1 MKNTFLLA
9 ILVIALCG
17 CGHNHSVEAEHVHT
31 HLHNFTAYSNSNE
44 FFMQH
49 EGLEAGAKACIT
61 LFVTELENFDPAKAV
76 EAKATLLVSGSEQ
89 QATATRSK
97 EGIFNFDLVP
107 AKSGNGNLFFEVG
120 DDKVRFPVK
129 VNAAGHSHDHG
140 HDAHSGHSHD
150 HGHDAHAGHSHSH
163 GEADHDCSSHDHN
176 HDAHA
181 GHSHDHAHSHDAH
194 VGHSHD
200 HGDADH
206 DCSSH
211 DHSHDVPAV
220 FSDVSF
226 VAFGSQTEGA
236 ADDVAFTKEQSWKI
250 DFATAVVEKQNFGGA
265 VKVVAKVVATPQ
277 DFTTIV
283 ATTSGKVQFVGNV
296 VEGKEVVAG
305 EPLFYLEGGDVTDN
319 DAAVKYAE
327 AESNYLLA
335 KSDYERKKLLFND
348 MVVSERELEAAE
360 ALYKQAE
367 ARYKSLNRSFG
378 NGKVTLKAV
387 KNGYIASLLVS
398 NGDYVEPGTPIAT
411 VQCNGNYNIV
421 AELPVRFAPQLRNIA
436 DVNIVLPTGEAFSMN
451 SAGGS
456 VVAVGSAAN
465 GCNMLPLTIS
475 AGAIDGVVPGS
486 IVTLYITSVSDTKA
500 VVVPRTALVEEMGN
514 FFVFVQNNPISFEK
528 RAVEV
533 GATDGIM
540 VQVLDGVAAG
550 ERVVTK
556 GAVSL
561 KLSQGA
567 AALDPHAGHVH

>member
-1 MKNTFLLA
+1 MKNTILLA

-140 HDAHSGHSHD
+140 HDAH
-150 HGHDAHAGHSHSH
+150 AGHSHSH

-181 GHSHDHAHSHDAH
+181 GHSHD
-194 VGHSHD
+194 HD

-236 ADDVAFTKEQSWKI
+236 ADDVAFSKEQSWKI

-378 NGKVTLKAV
+378 GGKVTLKAV

-421 AELPVRFAPQLRNIA
+421 AELPVRFAPQMRNIA

>member
-1 MKNTFLLA
+1 MKNTILLA

-129 VNAAGHSHDHG
+129 VNAAGHSHDYG

-150 HGHDAHAGHSHSH
+150 HGHDAHADHSHSH

-236 ADDVAFTKEQSWKI
+236 ADDIAFSKEQSWKI

-378 NGKVTLKAV
+378 GGKVTLKAV

-436 DVNIVLPTGEAFSMN
+436 DVNIVLPSGEAFSMN

>member
-140 HDAHSGHSHD
+140 HDAHSGHSH
-150 HGHDAHAGHSHSH
+150 SH

-236 ADDVAFTKEQSWKI
+236 ADDVAFSKEQSWKI

-360 ALYKQAE
+360 ALYKQTE
-367 ARYKSLNRSFG
+367 ARFLSLKRSFG
-378 NGKVTLKAV
+378 GGKVTLKAV

-436 DVNIVLPTGEAFSMN
+436 DVNIVLPSGEAFSMN

-486 IVTLYITSVSDTKA
+486 IVTLYITSVGDTKA

>member
-31 HLHNFTAYSNSNE
+31 HLHNFTAYSNSSE

-181 GHSHDHAHSHDAH
+181 GHSHDH
-194 VGHSHD
+194 D

-236 ADDVAFTKEQSWKI
+236 ADDVAFSKEQSWKI

-319 DAAVKYAE
+319 DAEVKYAE

-436 DVNIVLPTGEAFSMN
+436 DVNIVLPSGEAFSMN

>member
-140 HDAHSGHSHD
+140 HDAH
-150 HGHDAHAGHSHSH
+150 AGHSHSH

-236 ADDVAFTKEQSWKI
+236 ADDVAFSKEQSWKI

-265 VKVVAKVVATPQ
+265 VKVVAKVVATPL

-378 NGKVTLKAV
+378 GGKVTLKAV

>member
-89 QATATRSK
+89 HATATRSK

-236 ADDVAFTKEQSWKI
+236 ADDVAFSKEQSWKI

>member
-129 VNAAGHSHDHG
+129 VNGAGHSHDH
-140 HDAHSGHSHD
+140 S
-150 HGHDAHAGHSHSH
+150 HDAHAGHSYSH

-181 GHSHDHAHSHDAH
+181 GHSHDHGHSHDAH

-236 ADDVAFTKEQSWKI
+236 ADDVAFSKEQSWKI

-265 VKVVAKVVATPQ
+265 VKVIAKVVATPQ

-296 VEGKEVVAG
+296 VEGKEVAAG

-378 NGKVTLKAV
+378 DGKVTLKAV

-421 AELPVRFAPQLRNIA
+421 AELPVRFAPQMRNIA

>member
-140 HDAHSGHSHD
+140 HDAH
-150 HGHDAHAGHSHSH
+150 AGHSHSH

-176 HDAHA
+176 HDSHA
-181 GHSHDHAHSHDAH
+181 GHSHD
-194 VGHSHD
+194 HD

-236 ADDVAFTKEQSWKI
+236 ADDVAFSKEQSWKI

-436 DVNIVLPTGEAFSMN
+436 DVNIVLPSGEAFSMN

>member
-61 LFVTELENFDPAKAV
+61 LFVTELENFDPVKAV

-120 DDKVRFPVK
+120 DGKVRFPVK

-181 GHSHDHAHSHDAH
+181 GHSHDH
-194 VGHSHD
+194 
-200 HGDADH
+200 GDADH

-236 ADDVAFTKEQSWKI
+236 ADDVAFSKEQSWKI

-378 NGKVTLKAV
+378 GGKVTLKAV

-436 DVNIVLPTGEAFSMN
+436 DVNIVLPSGEAFSMN

>member
-181 GHSHDHAHSHDAH
+181 GHSHDHAH
-194 VGHSHD
+194 
-200 HGDADH
+200 GDADH

-236 ADDVAFTKEQSWKI
+236 ADDVAFSKEQSWKI

-436 DVNIVLPTGEAFSMN
+436 DVNIVLPSGEAFSMN

-486 IVTLYITSVSDTKA
+486 IVTLYITSVGDTKA

>member
-1 MKNTFLLA
+1 MKNTFFLA

-17 CGHNHSVEAEHVHT
+17 CGHNHSVEAEHAHT

-49 EGLEAGAKACIT
+49 EGLEAGAKSCIT
-61 LFVTELENFDPAKAV
+61 LFVTELESFDPAKAV
-76 EAKATLLVSGSEQ
+76 EAKATLMVGGSEQ
-89 QATATRSK
+89 KATATRSK
-97 EGIFNFDLVP
+97 EGIFNFDIVP
-107 AKSGNGNLFFEVG
+107 AKSGSGNLFFEVG
-120 DDKVRFPVK
+120 DDKVRFPVT
-129 VNAAGHSHDHG
+129 VNAAGYSHDHS
-140 HDAHSGHSHD
+140 A
-150 HGHDAHAGHSHSH
+150 DAHAGHSH
-163 GEADHDCSSHDHN
+163 GEAGHDCSSHDHSADAHAGHSHDEAGHDCSSHDHN
-176 HDAHA
+176 HDA
-181 GHSHDHAHSHDAH
+181 
-194 VGHSHD
+194 
-200 HGDADH
+200 
-206 DCSSH
+206 
-211 DHSHDVPAV
+211 PAV
-220 FSDVSF
+220 FSDFTS
-226 VAFGSQTEGA
+226 VAFGSETAGA

-296 VEGKEVVAG
+296 VEGKDVVAG

-360 ALYKQAE
+360 ALYKQTE
-367 ARYKSLNRSFG
+367 ARFQSLKRSFG

-387 KNGYIASLLVS
+387 KNGYIASLLVA

-451 SAGGS
+451 AAGGS

>member
-236 ADDVAFTKEQSWKI
+236 ADDVAFSKEQSWKI

-360 ALYKQAE
+360 ALYKQTE
-367 ARYKSLNRSFG
+367 ARFLSLKRSFG
-378 NGKVTLKAV
+378 GGKVTLKAV

>member
-61 LFVTELENFDPAKAV
+61 LFVTELENFDPVKAV

-129 VNAAGHSHDHG
+129 VNVA
-140 HDAHSGHSHD
+140 GHSHD

-236 ADDVAFTKEQSWKI
+236 ADDVAFSKEQSWKI

-378 NGKVTLKAV
+378 GGKVTLKAV

>member
-140 HDAHSGHSHD
+140 HDAH
-150 HGHDAHAGHSHSH
+150 AGHSHSH

-181 GHSHDHAHSHDAH
+181 GHSHD
-194 VGHSHD
+194 HD

-236 ADDVAFTKEQSWKI
+236 ADDVAFSKEQSWKI

-378 NGKVTLKAV
+378 GGKVTLKAV

-436 DVNIVLPTGEAFSMN
+436 DVNIVLPSGEAFSMN

>member
-1 MKNTFLLA
+1 MKNTILLA

-129 VNAAGHSHDHG
+129 VNGA
-140 HDAHSGHSHD
+140 GHSHD

-236 ADDVAFTKEQSWKI
+236 ADDVAFSKEQSWKI

-296 VEGKEVVAG
+296 VEGKEVAAG

-378 NGKVTLKAV
+378 GGKVTLKAV

-421 AELPVRFAPQLRNIA
+421 AELPVRFAPQMRNIA

>member
-140 HDAHSGHSHD
+140 HDAH
-150 HGHDAHAGHSHSH
+150 AGHSHSH

-236 ADDVAFTKEQSWKI
+236 ADDVAFSKEQSWKI

-378 NGKVTLKAV
+378 GGKVTLKAV

-421 AELPVRFAPQLRNIA
+421 AELPVRFAPQMRNIA

>member
-1 MKNTFLLA
+1 MKNTFLSA
-9 ILVIALCG
+9 IIMIALCA
-17 CGHNHSVEAEHVHT
+17 CGHDHSAEAEHVHV
-31 HLHNFTAYSNSNE
+31 HLHNFTAYSEANE

-49 EGLEAGAKACIT
+49 EGLEVGSKSCIT
-61 LFVTELENFDPAKAV
+61 LFVTELDAFDPTV
-76 EAKATLLVSGSEQ
+76 VNEAKATLKVGDSEQ
-89 QATATRSK
+89 SATVSCSK
-97 EGIFNFDLVP
+97 SGVFNFDFVP
-107 AKSGNGNLFFEVG
+107 QKSGSGSLLFEVG
-120 DDKVRFPVK
+120 DDMARFPIE

-140 HDAHSGHSHD
+140 HAHDHSAHAGHDHASHAGHDHADHAGHDHADHNHDHASCEEHDHSHD
-150 HGHDAHAGHSHSH
+150 HAA
-163 GEADHDCSSHDHN
+163 HDHN
-176 HDAHA
+176 HDHSAHA
-181 GHSHDHAHSHDAH
+181 EHAHSHDHASCEGHDH
-194 VGHSHD
+194 GHSH
-200 HGDADH
+200 A
-206 DCSSH
+206 SS
-211 DHSHDVPAV
+211 
-220 FSDVSF
+220 
-226 VAFGSQTEGA
+226 VAFGAETEGA
-236 ADDVAFTKEQSWKI
+236 ADDVAFSKEQSWKI

-335 KSDYERKKLLFND
+335 KSDYERKKILFND

>member
-120 DDKVRFPVK
+120 DDKVRFPLK
-129 VNAAGHSHDHG
+129 VNAA
-140 HDAHSGHSHD
+140 GHSHD

-236 ADDVAFTKEQSWKI
+236 ADDVAFSKEQSWKI

-360 ALYKQAE
+360 ALYKQ
-367 ARYKSLNRSFG
+367 
-378 NGKVTLKAV
+378 
-387 KNGYIASLLVS
+387 
-398 NGDYVEPGTPIAT
+398 EP
-411 VQCNGNYNIV
+411 QF
-421 AELPVRFAPQLRNIA
+421 R
-436 DVNIVLPTGEAFSMN
+436 
-451 SAGGS
+451 
-456 VVAVGSAAN
+456 
-465 GCNMLPLTIS
+465 
-475 AGAIDGVVPGS
+475 
-486 IVTLYITSVSDTKA
+486 
-500 VVVPRTALVEEMGN
+500 
-514 FFVFVQNNPISFEK
+514 
-528 RAVEV
+528 
-533 GATDGIM
+533 
-540 VQVLDGVAAG
+540 
-550 ERVVTK
+550 
-556 GAVSL
+556 
-561 KLSQGA
+561 
-567 AALDPHAGHVH
+567 

>member
-140 HDAHSGHSHD
+140 HDAH
-150 HGHDAHAGHSHSH
+150 AGHSHSH

-236 ADDVAFTKEQSWKI
+236 ADDVAFSKEQSWKI

-283 ATTSGKVQFVGNV
+283 ATTSGKVQFVGHV

-378 NGKVTLKAV
+378 GGKVTLKAV

-421 AELPVRFAPQLRNIA
+421 AELPVRFAPQMRNIA

>member
-1 MKNTFLLA
+1 MKNTFFLA

-17 CGHNHSVEAEHVHT
+17 CGHNHSVEAEHAHT
-31 HLHNFTAYSNSNE
+31 HLHNFTAYSSSNE

-49 EGLEAGAKACIT
+49 EGLEAGAKSCIT
-61 LFVTELENFDPAKAV
+61 LFVTELESFDPAKAV
-76 EAKATLLVSGSEQ
+76 EAKATLMVGGSEQ
-89 QATATRSK
+89 KATATRSK
-97 EGIFNFDLVP
+97 EGIFNFDIVP
-107 AKSGNGNLFFEVG
+107 AKSGSGNLFFEVG
-120 DDKVRFPVK
+120 DDKVRFPVT
-129 VNAAGHSHDHG
+129 VNAAGHDCGSHDHG
-140 HDAHSGHSHD
+140 A
-150 HGHDAHAGHSHSH
+150 
-163 GEADHDCSSHDHN
+163 
-176 HDAHA
+176 DAHA
-181 GHSHDHAHSHDAH
+181 GHSHDHDEAGHDC
-194 VGHSHD
+194 GSHD
-200 HGDADH
+200 HNHDA
-206 DCSSH
+206 
-211 DHSHDVPAV
+211 PAV
-220 FSDVSF
+220 FSDFTS
-226 VAFGSQTEGA
+226 VAFGSETAGA

-250 DFATAVVEKQNFGGA
+250 DFATAIVEKQNFGGA

-296 VEGKEVVAG
+296 VEGKDVVAG

-360 ALYKQAE
+360 ALYKQTE
-367 ARYKSLNRSFG
+367 ARFQSLKRSFG

-411 VQCNGNYNIV
+411 VQCNGSYNIV

-451 SAGGS
+451 AAGGS

-528 RAVEV
+528 RTVEV

>member
-1 MKNTFLLA
+1 MKNTILLA

-61 LFVTELENFDPAKAV
+61 LFVTELENFDPVKAV

-236 ADDVAFTKEQSWKI
+236 ADDVAFSKEQSWKI

-296 VEGKEVVAG
+296 VEGKEVAAG

-378 NGKVTLKAV
+378 GGKVTLKAV

-528 RAVEV
+528 RTVEV

-540 VQVLDGVAAG
+540 VQVLEGVAAG

>member
-1 MKNTFLLA
+1 MKNTFFLA

-17 CGHNHSVEAEHVHT
+17 CGHNHSVEAEHAHT

-49 EGLEAGAKACIT
+49 EGLEAGAKSCIT
-61 LFVTELENFDPAKAV
+61 LFVTELESFDPAKAV
-76 EAKATLLVSGSEQ
+76 EAKATLMVGGSEQ
-89 QATATRSK
+89 KATATRSK
-97 EGIFNFDLVP
+97 EGIFNFDIVP
-107 AKSGNGNLFFEVG
+107 AKSGSGNLFFEVG
-120 DDKVRFPVK
+120 DDKVRFPVT
-129 VNAAGHSHDHG
+129 VNAAGHSHDHS
-140 HDAHSGHSHD
+140 A
-150 HGHDAHAGHSHSH
+150 DAHAGHSYD
-163 GEADHDCSSHDHN
+163 EAGHDCGSHDHSADA
-176 HDAHA
+176 HAVHSHDEAGHDCGSHDHSADAHA
-181 GHSHDHAHSHDAH
+181 GHSHDEA
-194 VGHSHD
+194 G
-200 HGDADH
+200 H

-211 DHSHDVPAV
+211 DHSHDAPVV
-220 FSDVSF
+220 FSDF
-226 VAFGSQTEGA
+226 THVAFGSETEGA

-296 VEGKEVVAG
+296 VEGKDVVAG

-360 ALYKQAE
+360 ALYKQTE
-367 ARYKSLNRSFG
+367 ARFQSLKRSFG

-451 SAGGS
+451 AAGGS

-528 RAVEV
+528 RTVEV

>member
-120 DDKVRFPVK
+120 DDKVRFPLK
-129 VNAAGHSHDHG
+129 VNAA
-140 HDAHSGHSHD
+140 GHSHD

-236 ADDVAFTKEQSWKI
+236 ADDVAFSKEQSWKI

>member
-1 MKNTFLLA
+1 MKITFLLA

-140 HDAHSGHSHD
+140 HDAH
-150 HGHDAHAGHSHSH
+150 AGHSHSH

-236 ADDVAFTKEQSWKI
+236 ADDVAFSKEQSWKI

>member
-236 ADDVAFTKEQSWKI
+236 ADDVAFSKEQSWKI

-436 DVNIVLPTGEAFSMN
+436 DVNIVLPSGEAFSMN

>member
-1 MKNTFLLA
+1 MKNTFFLA

-17 CGHNHSVEAEHVHT
+17 CGHNHSVEAEHAHT
-31 HLHNFTAYSNSNE
+31 HLHNFTAYSSSNE

-49 EGLEAGAKACIT
+49 EGLEAGAKSCIT
-61 LFVTELENFDPAKAV
+61 LFVTELESFDPAKAV
-76 EAKATLLVSGSEQ
+76 EAKATLMVGGSEQ
-89 QATATRSK
+89 KATATRSK
-97 EGIFNFDLVP
+97 EGIFNFDIVP
-107 AKSGNGNLFFEVG
+107 AKSGSGNLFFEVG
-120 DDKVRFPVK
+120 DDKVRFPVT
-129 VNAAGHSHDHG
+129 VNAAGHSHDHS
-140 HDAHSGHSHD
+140 A
-150 HGHDAHAGHSHSH
+150 
-163 GEADHDCSSHDHN
+163 
-176 HDAHA
+176 DAHA
-181 GHSHDHAHSHDAH
+181 GHSHDEA
-194 VGHSHD
+194 G
-200 HGDADH
+200 H
-206 DCSSH
+206 DCGSH
-211 DHSHDVPAV
+211 DHSHDTPVV
-220 FSDVSF
+220 FSDF
-226 VAFGSQTEGA
+226 THVAFGSETAGA

-296 VEGKEVVAG
+296 VEGKDVVAG

-360 ALYKQAE
+360 ALYKQTE
-367 ARYKSLNRSFG
+367 ARFLSLKRSFG

-387 KNGYIASLLVS
+387 KNGYIASLLVA

-451 SAGGS
+451 AAGGS

-528 RAVEV
+528 RTVEV

>member
-1 MKNTFLLA
+1 MKNTFFLA

-17 CGHNHSVEAEHVHT
+17 CGHNHSVEAEHAHT
-31 HLHNFTAYSNSNE
+31 HLHNFTAYSSSNE

-49 EGLEAGAKACIT
+49 EGLEAGAKSCIT
-61 LFVTELENFDPAKAV
+61 LFVTELESFDPAKAV
-76 EAKATLLVSGSEQ
+76 EAKATLMVGGSEQ
-89 QATATRSK
+89 KATATRSK
-97 EGIFNFDLVP
+97 EGIFNFDIVP
-107 AKSGNGNLFFEVG
+107 AKSGSGNLFFEVG
-120 DDKVRFPVK
+120 DDKVRFPVT
-129 VNAAGHSHDHG
+129 VNAAGYSHDHS
-140 HDAHSGHSHD
+140 A
-150 HGHDAHAGHSHSH
+150 DAHAGHSH
-163 GEADHDCSSHDHN
+163 GEAGHDCSSHDHSADAHAGHSHDEAGHDCSSHDHN
-176 HDAHA
+176 HDA
-181 GHSHDHAHSHDAH
+181 
-194 VGHSHD
+194 
-200 HGDADH
+200 
-206 DCSSH
+206 
-211 DHSHDVPAV
+211 PAV
-220 FSDVSF
+220 FSDFTS
-226 VAFGSQTEGA
+226 VAFGSETAGA

-296 VEGKEVVAG
+296 VEGKDVVAG

-360 ALYKQAE
+360 ALYKQTE
-367 ARYKSLNRSFG
+367 ARFLSLKRSFG
-378 NGKVTLKAV
+378 GGKVTLKAV

-475 AGAIDGVVPGS
+475 AGVIDGVVPGS
-486 IVTLYITSVSDTKA
+486 IVTLYITSVGDTKA

>member
-1 MKNTFLLA
+1 MKNTFFLA

-236 ADDVAFTKEQSWKI
+236 ADDVAFSKEQSWKI

>member
-1 MKNTFLLA
+1 MKNTFFLA

-17 CGHNHSVEAEHVHT
+17 CGHNHSVEAEHAHT
-31 HLHNFTAYSNSNE
+31 HLHNFTAYSSSNE

-49 EGLEAGAKACIT
+49 EGLEAGAKSCIT
-61 LFVTELENFDPAKAV
+61 LFVTELESFDPAKAV
-76 EAKATLLVSGSEQ
+76 EAKATLMVGGSEQ
-89 QATATRSK
+89 KATATRSK
-97 EGIFNFDLVP
+97 EGIFNFDIVP
-107 AKSGNGNLFFEVG
+107 AKSGSGNLFFEVG
-120 DDKVRFPVK
+120 DDKVRFPVT
-129 VNAAGHSHDHG
+129 VNAAGYSHDHS
-140 HDAHSGHSHD
+140 A
-150 HGHDAHAGHSHSH
+150 
-163 GEADHDCSSHDHN
+163 
-176 HDAHA
+176 DAHA
-181 GHSHDHAHSHDAH
+181 GHSHDEAGHDCSSHDHSADAH
-194 VGHSHD
+194 AGHSHD
-200 HGDADH
+200 EAGH

-211 DHSHDVPAV
+211 DHSHDAPVV
-220 FSDVSF
+220 FSDF
-226 VAFGSQTEGA
+226 THVAFGSETAGA

-296 VEGKEVVAG
+296 VEGKDVVAG

-360 ALYKQAE
+360 ALYKQTE
-367 ARYKSLNRSFG
+367 ARFQSLKRSFG

-451 SAGGS
+451 AAGGS

-486 IVTLYITSVSDTKA
+486 IVTLYITSVSETKA

-528 RAVEV
+528 RTVEV

>member
-120 DDKVRFPVK
+120 DDKVRFSVK

-181 GHSHDHAHSHDAH
+181 GHSHDHGHSHDAH

-236 ADDVAFTKEQSWKI
+236 ADDVAFSKEQSWKI

-421 AELPVRFAPQLRNIA
+421 AELPVRFAPQMRNIA

>member
-1 MKNTFLLA
+1 MKNTFFLA

-17 CGHNHSVEAEHVHT
+17 CGHNHSVEAEHAHT
-31 HLHNFTAYSNSNE
+31 HLHNFTAYSSSNE

-49 EGLEAGAKACIT
+49 EGLEAGAKSCIT
-61 LFVTELENFDPAKAV
+61 LFVTELESFDPAKAV
-76 EAKATLLVSGSEQ
+76 EAKATLMVGGSEQ
-89 QATATRSK
+89 KATATRSK
-97 EGIFNFDLVP
+97 EGIFNFDIVP
-107 AKSGNGNLFFEVG
+107 AKSGSGNLFFEVG
-120 DDKVRFPVK
+120 DDKVRFPVT
-129 VNAAGHSHDHG
+129 VNAAGHSHDHS
-140 HDAHSGHSHD
+140 A
-150 HGHDAHAGHSHSH
+150 DAHAGHSHD
-163 GEADHDCSSHDHN
+163 EAGHDCSSHDHN

-181 GHSHDHAHSHDAH
+181 GHSHDEA
-194 VGHSHD
+194 G
-200 HGDADH
+200 H
-206 DCSSH
+206 DCASH
-211 DHSHDVPAV
+211 DHSHDAPAV
-220 FSDVSF
+220 FSDF
-226 VAFGSQTEGA
+226 THVAFGSETAGA

-296 VEGKEVVAG
+296 VEGKDVVAG

-360 ALYKQAE
+360 ALYKQTE
-367 ARYKSLNRSFG
+367 ARFQSLKRSFG

-451 SAGGS
+451 AAGGS

-528 RAVEV
+528 RTVEV